1 MRGGYSPIIFDSGGS
16 KSVAPDDRWS
26 SWTPTGFHTTN
37 VTYTGLVRRVGN
49 TAHYKVKVTFSG
61 ATDSGA
67 FRLNLPSGHVADT
80 TKMISTATS
89 NYNLGN
95 AVISD
100 TGSGSYIGKVGY
112 IDTTTVAVRFLK
124 DFTTVQYLSGYT
136 DTAPVTIASGDF
148 VQLEFSLPI
157 VGW

>member
-26 SWTPTGFHTTN
+26 SWTPTGIHTTN